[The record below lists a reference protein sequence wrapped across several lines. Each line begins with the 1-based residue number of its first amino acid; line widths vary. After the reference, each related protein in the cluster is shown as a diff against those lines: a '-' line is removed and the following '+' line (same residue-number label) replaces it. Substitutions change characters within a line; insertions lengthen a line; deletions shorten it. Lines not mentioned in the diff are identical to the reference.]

1 MGFERAQSLSLSST
15 ATTTTKA
22 RDNESK
28 DGAWNDPRCCWI
40 HCHIGRRTIE
50 ATEEAQDDA
59 IPPRQPPQESSRQFE
74 SHVGIADLDVVHNDG
89 ASDRGSRS
97 GRSEQTQRLPGGRR
111 YPLPIRFFEVFA
123 GQLFAGVML
132 DNRL

>member
-1 MGFERAQSLSLSST
+1 MGFERAQSLSSSST

-28 DGAWNDPRCCWI
+28 DGAWNDPRCCRI

-50 ATEEAQDDA
+50 GTEEAEDDV
-59 IPPRQPPQESSRQFE
+59 IPPRQPPQESSRQLE
-74 SHVGIADLDVVHNDG
+74 SHVGIADLDVVHDDD

-97 GRSEQTQRLPGGRR
+97 GTSVWRNARDAIILVKIVS
-111 YPLPIRFFEVFA
+111 
-123 GQLFAGVML
+123 
-132 DNRL
+132 